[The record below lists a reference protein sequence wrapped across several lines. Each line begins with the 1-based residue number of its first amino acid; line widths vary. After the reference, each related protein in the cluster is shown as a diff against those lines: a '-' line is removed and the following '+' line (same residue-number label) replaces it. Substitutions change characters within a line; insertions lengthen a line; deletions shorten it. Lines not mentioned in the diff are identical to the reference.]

1 MQQWRMKKKKK
12 KKRREKE
19 GRKKKKGKEKKGNL
33 LNNYWHIHISH
44 TLKTQN
50 LLGSICYLKYIND

>member
-12 KKRREKE
+12 EEKKKE
-19 GRKKKKGKEKKGNL
+19 EKKKKGKEKKGNL